1 MGLYNY
7 GDFKEIKICNMNMQV
22 EFIKGFVLGID
33 YLEDV
38 PHSDLENGDIFF
50 DLLRISLGFIFIH
63 IPLNVR
69 DSE

>member
-1 MGLYNY
+1 MGLYSY

-38 PHSDLENGDIFF
+38 PHSDFENGDIFF

>member
-1 MGLYNY
+1 MGLHND
-7 GDFKEIKICNMNMQV
+7 GSFKEIKICNMNMQV
-22 EFIKGFVLGID
+22 EFIRGFVLGID

-38 PHSDLENGDIFF
+38 PHSDFENGDIFF